1 MIVRAT
7 AHPAYPTHRPHAPLR
22 RPPAGLAPLIPGVA
36 PPARPEGKVGN
47 HFDAD
52 FGDTD
57 WVDLDDDTDAAQLG
71 HEADAADAALLRC
84 VGCAAFAT
92 LVLALVSSLQ
102 LG

>member
-7 AHPAYPTHRPHAPLR
+7 AAPAYLTHTPLLLRP
-22 RPPAGLAPLIPGVA
+22 RPGLAPLTPGTA
-36 PPARPEGKVGN
+36 DER
-47 HFDAD
+47 D
-52 FGDTD
+52 FGDTR
-57 WVDLDDDTDAAQLG
+57 WAGLDDEADAEELG

-92 LVLALVSSLQ
+92 VVLALVSSLTS

>member
-7 AHPAYPTHRPHAPLR
+7 AHPAYLSNPPLLVRP
-22 RPPAGLAPLIPGVA
+22 RPGLAPLVPAAA
-36 PPARPEGKVGN
+36 P
-47 HFDAD
+47 AD
-52 FGDTD
+52 ERSFGETT
-57 WVDLDDDTDAAQLG
+57 WVDLDDEDAESLG

-102 LG
+102 SIA

>member
-7 AHPAYPTHRPHAPLR
+7 AHPPCLNPMHPTPLLRPR
-22 RPPAGLAPLIPGVA
+22 AGLAPLVPPLPGA
-36 PPARPEGKVGN
+36 DEATATRPA
-47 HFDAD
+47 A
-52 FGDTD
+52 FGDTA
-57 WVDLDDDTDAAQLG
+57 WAELDDAADADEPN

-102 LG
+102 MG

>member
-7 AHPAYPTHRPHAPLR
+7 AAPAYLNHSPLLLRP
-22 RPPAGLAPLIPGVA
+22 RPGLAPLTTLTPGA
-36 PPARPEGKVGN
+36 PATAGAR
-47 HFDAD
+47 D
-52 FGDTD
+52 FGDTG
-57 WVDLDDDTDAAQLG
+57 WIDLDD
-71 HEADAADAALLRC
+71 HADAADAALLRC